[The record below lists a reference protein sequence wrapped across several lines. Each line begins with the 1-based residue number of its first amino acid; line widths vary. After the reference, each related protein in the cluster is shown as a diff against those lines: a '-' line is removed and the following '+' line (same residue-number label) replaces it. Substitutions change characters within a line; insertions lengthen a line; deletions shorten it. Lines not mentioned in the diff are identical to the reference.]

1 MFDDAF
7 LMLIYQLEGGT
18 MEDIKKNR
26 RSIKEITEDMLK
38 INSRKPSKEELIN
51 LVNVINENAII
62 DDEEES
68 DKN

>member
-1 MFDDAF
+1 
-7 LMLIYQLEGGT
+7 